1 MTFHPLGIVQPV
13 MTDGVTLGRPRC
25 AVCTCRDPLGSNRH
39 RFCPIHFDKHG
50 ECAVRTCSDPVV
62 PGSKMC
68 ANPQHHK
75 MESLNKARS
84 KALFQIAKRMQRL
97 RVSHPNHSMLEDTSE
112 FPEEEVDDLEENI
125 ESGLKLKEMAK
136 KTCGCIMSITQE
148 GSVQMIF
155 HLTVGCNIIVSLSCN
170 SFSLFSPCSSAE

>member
-1 MTFHPLGIVQPV
+1 MTFRLLGIVQPV

-25 AVCTCRDPLGSNRH
+25 AVCTCRDPLRSNRH

-68 ANPQHHK
+68 ANPQHRK

-84 KALFQIAKRMQRL
+84 EAPFQITKCMQRL
-97 RVSHPNHSMLEDTSE
+97 RVSHPNNSMLEDTSE

-125 ESGLKLKEMAK
+125 EWFEV
-136 KTCGCIMSITQE
+136 E
-148 GSVQMIF
+148 GDREEDVRMYNEHNPGGIGTDDIPSD
-155 HLTVGCNIIVSLSCN
+155 GR
-170 SFSLFSPCSSAE
+170 P